1 MHQTESTDNR
11 NALLTQKIIELE
23 TVLGRQLTAAPEK
36 YNPTVSKTSTMGL
49 FTVIPVLDDLVT
61 DEEMGKSESSL
72 KQVLISKVN
81 SEELTKKLE
90 RRFSN
95 ELDEVLNKF
104 REDLK
109 NNIIQSLSEAKLMPF
124 ECNQ

>member
-1 MHQTESTDNR
+1 
-11 NALLTQKIIELE
+11 
-23 TVLGRQLTAAPEK
+23 
-36 YNPTVSKTSTMGL
+36 MGL
-49 FTVIPVLDDLVT
+49 FTAIPVLDDLVT
-61 DEEMGKSESSL
+61 DEGMGKSESSM

-81 SEELTKKLE
+81 SEELTKRLE

-124 ECNQ
+124 ECNPEITPMNGISQSSAELII